1 MGGEICQPVCQIEN
15 RKNDWKNDSGNHI
28 NSFRPRWRQLV
39 LGKPPVDTRRTAGVG
54 NKLFF
59 SIFIGSFISENH
71 TPYFSKIELNTTIK
85 IHNPGLNV
93 LFVTKSI
100 TQSLSSIHTYPFPE
114 FVASFVSCPIA
125 PSAAL
130 EAAIS
135 LFSGS

>member
-1 MGGEICQPVCQIEN
+1 MRGKICQPVCQIEN

-71 TPYFSKIELNTTIK
+71 APYFSKMMCELKTDRIFTTLSPLCSLTHLHWLAINET
-85 IHNPGLNV
+85 ITDDVIQDILDTNSQC
-93 LFVTKSI
+93 TK
-100 TQSLSSIHTYPFPE
+100 
-114 FVASFVSCPIA
+114 
-125 PSAAL
+125 
-130 EAAIS
+130 
-135 LFSGS
+135 